1 MKKYLLCVCLLF
13 SAFLPLVGQ
22 DDSGGTAK
30 REAGRLVW
38 FVYTAMPDGV
48 KNPVKVLGGK
58 EVTEVK
64 LDAYMASEPVK
75 IPDDG
80 IIRIVRDI
88 PPPEIG
94 GKPKYVV
101 LAEARI
107 PESVRKALIILAPLA
122 KPEGDLLF
130 QAKVQDLA
138 SFKGGDRLFINLS
151 DTNIGVKIGDTSVTV
166 PAKQANTYSSPI
178 LAEPANMPIIYNY
191 YHPEQKKWKLL
202 TATTVVIMPTRRE
215 ICIFNNGSRLGKI
228 EKHGILFPVQSEKP

>member
-1 MKKYLLCVCLLF
+1 MKKFLFCICLLF
-13 SAFLPLVGQ
+13 SAFLPLAGQ
-22 DDSGGTAK
+22 DNPGDAAK

-38 FVYTAMPDGV
+38 FVYTAMPEGV

-58 EVTEVK
+58 EITEVK

-88 PPPEIG
+88 PAPEIG
-94 GKPKYVV
+94 GKTKYAV
-101 LAEARI
+101 LAEAKI
-107 PESVRKALIILAPLA
+107 PESVRKALIILAPMA

-151 DTNIGVKIGDTSVTV
+151 DTNIGVKIGDTAVAV
-166 PAKQANTYSSPI
+166 PAKQANIYSSPK
-178 LAEPANMPIIYNY
+178 LGEPANMPIIYNY

-202 TATTVVIMPTRRE
+202 TSSTVVIMPTRRE
-215 ICIFNNGSRLGKI
+215 ICIFNNGRRLGKI
-228 EKHGILFPVQSEKP
+228 EKHSILFPVM

>member
-1 MKKYLLCVCLLF
+1 MNFFLFCICLLF
-13 SAFLPLVGQ
+13 SAFLPLAGQ
-22 DDSGGTAK
+22 DAPGDAAK

-38 FVYTAMPDGV
+38 FVYTAMPEGV
-48 KNPVKVLGGK
+48 ANPVKVLGGK
-58 EVTEVK
+58 EITEVK

-88 PPPEIG
+88 PAAEIG
-94 GKPKYVV
+94 GKTKYAV
-101 LAEARI
+101 LAEAKI
-107 PESVRKALIILAPLA
+107 PESVQKALIILAPMA

-138 SFKGGDRLFINLS
+138 KFKGGDRLFINLS
-151 DTNIGVKIGDTSVTV
+151 DTNIGVKIGDTSVAV
-166 PAKQANTYSSPI
+166 PARQANIYSAPK
-178 LAEPANMPIIYNY
+178 LAEPSNMPIIYNY

-215 ICIFNNGSRLGKI
+215 ICVFDNGSRIGKI
-228 EKHGILFPVQSEKP
+228 KKHGILFPVQLTNP